1 MKDGYLWEPRFVTKR
16 EIDFECKQIKKLLN
30 LDGSQS
36 YSDSKVKNEPQCDM
50 VIAVGFVSFPA
61 ALLLKDYFKRVV
73 LLDNTGGS
81 VEAYQKK
88 FGNTGK
94 VETLIFTS
102 TIGNPVTNIRKLYH
116 AADLVIVGGGCTS
129 FFKNPKVY
137 YEYVNT
143 WLKEEGIA
151 YFSYYNTDFIYDY
164 VDRVTL
170 DDNMDFRPVPE
181 TRIAKV
187 NLIPRSKY
195 HIYCNLVD

>member
-116 AADLVIVGGGCTS
+116 AADLVIVGGVV
-129 FFKNPKVY
+129 PV
-137 YEYVNT
+137 
-143 WLKEEGIA
+143 
-151 YFSYYNTDFIYDY
+151 FS
-164 VDRVTL
+164 
-170 DDNMDFRPVPE
+170 
-181 TRIAKV
+181 RIQKYIMSMS
-187 NLIPRSKY
+187 IPGLRKKGS
-195 HIYCNLVD
+195 HISHIIIRILFMIMLTG